1 VKGKRVVLAVAA
13 AVLALPALATAE
25 RHAGPASAHIAVTP
39 ASGSPTTTFVV
50 HFRTP
55 QTAAWFGKRSSSLTV
70 IGPNRPGC
78 TSTITIPLRADRR
91 PHARVRVKLTP
102 DRVWC
107 EGTFRGTFTE
117 TQGPVCLKPRSCP
130 LFATRLLAHGR
141 FSFRVEPPPVPD
153 TATPVFAGLERA
165 FACTPGPQRPGET
178 TPFNLSWQAA
188 TDDDTP
194 SSKLVYDVFMSAT
207 PGAEDFAHPS
217 WTTAPGATS
226 FRTPGLP
233 SHAAVYF
240 VVRARDESGN
250 EDRNRVERPG
260 VDPCV

>member
-1 VKGKRVVLAVAA
+1 
-13 AVLALPALATAE
+13 
-25 RHAGPASAHIAVTP
+25 
-39 ASGSPTTTFVV
+39 
-50 HFRTP
+50 
-55 QTAAWFGKRSSSLTV
+55 
-70 IGPNRPGC
+70 
-78 TSTITIPLRADRR
+78 
-91 PHARVRVKLTP
+91 
-102 DRVWC
+102 
-107 EGTFRGTFTE
+107 
-117 TQGPVCLKPRSCP
+117 
-130 LFATRLLAHGR
+130 
-141 FSFRVEPPPVPD
+141 
-153 TATPVFAGLERA
+153 VFAGLERA

-194 SSKLVYDVFMSAT
+194 SSKLVYDVFMSGT